1 MTPQKFILVHDT
13 ARSRALEAVRNAPDG
28 VVVQIKEQGKTRI
41 QEEKYHAMIGEIAKQ
56 YEHCGKKW
64 SDEDMKRLLIDS
76 FKRDTRNDPDFK
88 EYWDEDSKTE
98 MMPSLDGSGVVMLGT
113 QSRKFPKRVAIAFIE
128 WLYSFGADANIIFTE

>member
-1 MTPQKFILVHDT
+1 MTPMKFILVHDT

-76 FKRDTRNDPDFK
+76 FKRDTRNDSDFK
-88 EYWDEDSKTE
+88 AYWDEDSKTE
-98 MMPSLDGSGVVMLGT
+98 MVPSLDGSGVVMLGT
-113 QSRKFPKRVAIAFIE
+113 QSRKFPKRIAIAFIE
-128 WLYSFGADANIIFTE
+128 FLYAFGADANIIFTE